1 MIFDDDDYL
10 SVRNGTPQGKATE
23 NRMLDAMGGQDTI
36 KKRFQTNADGSVVM
50 AHTRGPGTQPEFIT
64 SLTASIPVEAT
75 AYMES
80 GQLEW
85 TYPAPLSPTRL
96 DPASWHFL
104 DIFTTQDYEG
114 EISYAHSTLGQ
125 QLNVPSL
132 AEGQASIAVD
142 GTETSVLKKIVMGLY
157 PASLFSGK
165 MRSFI
170 QAQYGAKDTPG
181 NFKLTVE
188 LSGSSAILQYVNG
201 GTITFGIWAHNTPGI
216 FAASDGSWW
225 LLSITGG
232 PNYVVTAY
240 RLVPNSV
247 ARSLINEYKISGL
260 TDDVK
265 AKLEC
270 YIFAHCTIDTSNP
283 QSIGSFA
290 GANGSAMAYGWKW
303 KPDSSRASIVVHE
316 TLGTGNHDLRWKS
329 STMHIDFTYT
339 PGPEPSASAFSITP
353 TIVSGGEWTDG
364 WGVYNIFVPIDENVG
379 GPVELF
385 SLATNRNGVKP
396 AFSFSGVPVYA
407 HYTGDTWEPVVLSRT
422 IIPASSTPIITSSN
436 LRWLPADAAGKD
448 INTSYNATNDS
459 YFYKKLTP
467 TGGGMFMSI
476 SSGGYGYT
484 GESRSGTYYSVEGT
498 SGNIPSPTFTLNA
511 NYVADYITGE
521 PELAPGEQAYIDTG
535 YLKDDQ
541 GRGPYPEYAVFV
553 EVTHSTG
560 YTVNSINGY
569 GEVNKAWALI
579 IPNCDCSTFF
589 VAKSEYIRL
598 ESSTTEYEQVGNN
611 PRTVQHVY
619 GWPSLPSF
627 QFVTTILSWNHPPIY
642 VDQGVTTINLT
653 GAINRASTDY
663 TVDWANGVDGVLPG
677 VPGGSYYALFNVD
690 YTYPYYDRGMYSYT
704 SRDGRY
710 VMSEG
715 LKTPASVDAG
725 HRFVG
730 WA

>member
-114 EISYAHSTLGQ
+114 KISYAHSTLGQ

-142 GTETSVLKKIVMGLY
+142 GTETSVLKKIVMGLF

-165 MRSFI
+165 MRRFI
-170 QAQYGAKDTPG
+170 QAQYGAKNTPG

-201 GTITFGIWAHNTPGI
+201 GTITFGTWAHNTPGI

-240 RLVPNSV
+240 RLVPNGV
-247 ARSLINEYKISGL
+247 ARSLINEYQISDL

-270 YIFAHCTIDTSNP
+270 YIFAHCTIDASNP

-303 KPDSSRASIVVHE
+303 KMDGSRASIVVHE
-316 TLGTGNHDLRWKS
+316 TLGTGSHDLRWKS
-329 STMHIDFTYT
+329 STMHVDFTYT
-339 PGPEPSASAFSITP
+339 PIAEPSASNFSVSS
-353 TIVSGGEWTDG
+353 TISVSGEWTDG
-364 WGVYNIFVPIDENVG
+364 WGTYNIFVPVQETSQS
-379 GPVELF
+379 PMQLF
-385 SLATNRNGVKP
+385 SLAVSTASVKP
-396 AFSFSGVPVYA
+396 KFSFAGVEV
-407 HYTGDTWEPVVLSRT
+407 
-422 IIPASSTPIITSSN
+422 
-436 LRWLPADAAGKD
+436 
-448 INTSYNATNDS
+448 
-459 YFYKKLTP
+459 
-467 TGGGMFMSI
+467 
-476 SSGGYGYT
+476 YGYYV
-484 GESRSGTYYSVEGT
+484 GDVWQPIVISR
-498 SGNIPSPTFTLNA
+498 NIA
-511 NYVADYITGE
+511 
-521 PELAPGEQAYIDTG
+521 
-535 YLKDDQ
+535 
-541 GRGPYPEYAVFV
+541 GP
-553 EVTHSTG
+553 TG
-560 YTVNSINGY
+560 YTQNNNGQFYNPGQESATNNFTYSHDLANVSNHYDSKNITSGTEMTVSIGGASFIGTIETGVFTEYDFSNGGGGNY
-569 GEVNKAWALI
+569 SSVAYATSQVGDTGSPFFGLPDGYATFDDTGGVQFEWGYANRLFYQFTGTRYKAWALVI
-579 IPNCDCSTFF
+579 ASRDCESCYVATHTYDGSGSYIHEESTGRSITRFFSAVDSFIPFRGSFHFGGTFGF
-589 VAKSEYIRL
+589 SVNRVDVSD
-598 ESSTTEYEQVGNN
+598 TN
-611 PRTVQHVY
+611 PPPSYSYDVYCFNTAIQAVQ
-619 GWPSLPSF
+619 G
-627 QFVTTILSWNHPPIY
+627 I
-642 VDQGVTTINLT
+642 
-653 GAINRASTDY
+653 
-663 TVDWANGVDGVLPG
+663 
-677 VPGGSYYALFNVD
+677 PGGSYYALFNVE
-690 YTYPYYDRGMYSYT
+690 YTYPYYDRGMYAYT
-704 SRDGRY
+704 SCDSRY

-715 LKTPASVDAG
+715 LKAPASVDAD